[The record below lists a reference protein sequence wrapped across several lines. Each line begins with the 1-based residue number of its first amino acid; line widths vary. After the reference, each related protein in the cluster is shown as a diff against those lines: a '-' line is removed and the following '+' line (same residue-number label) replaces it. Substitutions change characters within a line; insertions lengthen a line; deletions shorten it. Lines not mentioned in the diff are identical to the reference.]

1 MKHIL
6 TILAACTA
14 MCLASCNKSD
24 IQDEIQDVSNFQV
37 NISVS
42 NPTGEQT
49 RSMLKSGWGL
59 GDQLNIWY
67 DYNYQTT
74 PDLVL
79 TYDGTGWSVM
89 SQRLGAVPQ
98 ASGYLRALY
107 EENNN
112 LSVYSTSGTD
122 YYAVKSYFF
131 EFEKITSDE
140 KTIYKT
146 QMNVSSKVIPYTF
159 SDNVLTANI
168 NSWYLNNNTEVF
180 VSGLESGD
188 WAMRATYYSS
198 LEGVKPFLLVGQNIS
213 VSGLQYE
220 EKPIQISNGYAIA
233 ANYVFNKNVDGGR
246 LFLFARNSV
255 SNKDVT
261 FHLYNINTK
270 VEYTYTATGKTVNAY
285 VANGKLIRINLT
297 DDQFGI
303 TPSKIP

>member
-24 IQDEIQDVSNFQV
+24 IQDVSNFHV

-49 RSMLKSGWGL
+49 RSMLKSDWGL
-59 GDQLNIWY
+59 GDKLNIWY

-79 TYDGTGWSVM
+79 TYAFGEWSVM
-89 SQRLGAVPQ
+89 SKRVGAVPQ

-107 EENNN
+107 EEKND
-112 LSVYSTSGTD
+112 LSVYSTWGST
-122 YYAVKSYFF
+122 YYLVKAYFF
-131 EFEKITSDE
+131 NFEKITSDG

-146 QMNVSSKVIPYTF
+146 QMNVSSTVIPYTF

-188 WAMRATYYSS
+188 WAMRVTYYNSA
-198 LEGVKPFLLVGQNIS
+198 EAPERPFLLVCQDIT
-213 VSGLQYE
+213 VSGLPYD
-220 EKPIQISNGYAIA
+220 EKPTIITNSLTSGDI
-233 ANYVFNKNVDGGR
+233 YVSNKNVDGGC
-246 LFLFARNSV
+246 LFLFERNGV

-270 VEYTYTATGKTVNAY
+270 ATYTYTVNGKTVNGY
-285 VANGKLIRINLT
+285 VANGKLVRINLT
-297 DDQFGI
+297 ADQFGI

>member
-59 GDQLNIWY
+59 EDKLNIWY

-79 TYDGTGWSVM
+79 TYAFGEWSVM
-89 SQRLGAVPQ
+89 SKRVGAVPQ

-112 LSVYSTSGTD
+112 LSVYFTWGTD

-131 EFEKITSDE
+131 NFEKITSDG

-146 QMNVSSKVIPYTF
+146 QMNVSSTVIPYTF

-188 WAMRATYYSS
+188 WAMRATYYNSA
-198 LEGVKPFLLVGQNIS
+198 EAPERPFLLAGQDIS
-213 VSGLQYE
+213 VSGLQYD
-220 EKPIQISNGYAIA
+220 EKPIQIANSYA
-233 ANYVFNKNVDGGR
+233 NDYVFNKNVDGGC
-246 LFLFARNSV
+246 LFLFARSGV

-270 VEYTYTATGKTVNAY
+270 ATYTYTVNGKTVDGY
-285 VANGKLIRINLT
+285 VANEKLVRINLT